1 MKALVQDGKVIE
13 SLAVGPVFFNDQGV
27 EFTAQQ
33 YYDLGWREII
43 LTPIIDPATQRYGE
57 LVYNLSTDIVSAP
70 IINTV
75 MPIYDPDLQYLGA
88 KYYNVELG
96 VDTYYVID
104 YTPEQLAEIA
114 AQKAAREAERQR
126 RLATITKYQFMSRFT
141 MDEKKTIFGLGSTN
155 IDIKVWIATFN
166 ISDDIYLKEPDTIEG
181 VNMLETAGII
191 GVGRAA
197 EILAVP
203 LTVYNG

>member
-13 SLAVGPVFFNDQGV
+13 FLAVGPVFFNDQGV

-33 YYDLGWREII
+33 YYDLGWRDVELPVITDPSTERYDGGTYDAIKDIVIVGII
-43 LTPIIDPATQRYGE
+43 YTVIP
-57 LVYNLSTDIVSAP
+57 VYN
-70 IINTV
+70 
-75 MPIYDPDLQYLGA
+75 PDLQYLGA
-88 KYYNVELG
+88 KYYDEPNN
-96 VDTYYVID
+96 VDTYYIID

-114 AQKAAREAERQR
+114 AQKAAQEAERQR
-126 RLATITKYQFMSRFT
+126 LLATLTKYQFMSRFT
-141 MDEKKTIFGLGSTN
+141 MDEKRTIYGLESTS

-191 GVGRAA
+191 GPGRAA

-203 LTVYNG
+203 LTI